1 MSSIVSF
8 DDSSRIFPTFS
19 AMLMVLDYITPC
31 LSSMYMTDADTK
43 TEHSIKTFSY

>member
-19 AMLMVLDYITPC
+19 AMLVLDYITTC